1 MASVWALINELF
13 MMASALFAAVGW
25 YQIRRKDV
33 HRHRRMM
40 ILAASLGA
48 AFFVSYALGTLLVG
62 DSSFGGPKSVAML
75 YQVILQIH
83 VMLATIAAVMGV
95 ITIILAARRRFRLHR
110 KIAPWTA
117 VFWFVSAGTGLIV
130 YLMLF
135 VIFPPGP
142 TVGNV
147 LHLITSG
154 H

>member
-1 MASVWALINELF
+1 
-13 MMASALFAAVGW
+13 MASAWALLNEIFMIASSIFAGIGW
-25 YQIRRKDV
+25 YHIKHRDV

-40 ILAASLGA
+40 VWAASLGA
-48 AFFVSYALGTLLVG
+48 AFFVSYVLGTLLVG
-62 DSSFGGPKSVAML
+62 DSQFGGPQSYAML

-83 VMLATIAAVMGV
+83 VMLATIAAVLGV
-95 ITIILAARRRFRLHR
+95 LTVVLAVRRRFHIHR

-117 VFWFVSAGTGLIV
+117 ILWFVSAGTGLIV

-142 TVGNV
+142 SVGNL
-147 LHLITSG
+147 LHLILSG